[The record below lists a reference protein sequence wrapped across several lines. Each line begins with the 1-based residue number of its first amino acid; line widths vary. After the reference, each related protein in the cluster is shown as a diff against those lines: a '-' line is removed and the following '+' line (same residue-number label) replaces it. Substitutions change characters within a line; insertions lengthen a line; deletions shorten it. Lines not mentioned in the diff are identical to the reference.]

1 MAEHLDV
8 EIPPVV
14 LRYLRR
20 SPTLVSNEHVE
31 ERLALPV
38 RFMLFGTFNGQVE
51 NLSLRLSQQSSG
63 KRASGLNQN
72 ASILHRQELAFT
84 DSRDRSGGAA
94 GELHLLGNHAVGGL
108 TARSGT
114 PILACHA

>member
-1 MAEHLDV
+1 MMAEHLDV

-51 NLSLRLSQQSSG
+51 NLSPRLSQHSG
-63 KRASGLNQN
+63 GQRASGLNPD
-72 ASILHRQELAFT
+72 ASISCRQEVAFT
-84 DSRDRSGGAA
+84 DSRNRPPGEERVNCIYSVTTPLA
-94 GELHLLGNHAVGGL
+94 G
-108 TARSGT
+108 
-114 PILACHA
+114 